1 MGRKPQPQRTLS
13 NSRRSRE
20 RQDSQTVRGNRKRKN
35 TPPPHKET
43 FEKHVKLV
51 YLVVNRMWKSTPV
64 LQRLGDI
71 TDAYQ
76 VGHEALDRAL
86 CGFNPLRGFAF
97 STYACCVIRRFVMEK
112 SLNSGLIKT
121 PRTVTR
127 DLFKRSGEG
136 IVPHT
141 DTARLDACERAMNV
155 ISITKEGGHYNIPEP
170 SYTERHELYPELHE
184 AIDRLPRAYRV
195 YILKRYGLDGQP
207 ALSPQELRFI
217 LWPTLGRNGIY
228 YKEHLIL
235 RSLQILLRLA
245 GHDEFSFLS

>member
-1 MGRKPQPQRTLS
+1 MGSRSDAQRVLS
-13 NSRRSRE
+13 NSRRAHK
-20 RQDSQTVRGNRKRKN
+20 RQAAQTVRRNSHRKRALK
-35 TPPPHKET
+35 PHKET
-43 FEKHVKLV
+43 FERHVKLV
-51 YLVVNRMWKSTPV
+51 YLVINRMWKSTPI

-76 VGHEALDRAL
+76 VGHEGLHRAL
-86 CGFNPLRGFAF
+86 LGYDLTQGYAF
-97 STYACCVIRRFVMEK
+97 STYACVVISRFVMER

-136 IVPHT
+136 IVPST
-141 DTARLDACERAMNV
+141 DAKRLDACEKAMNV
-155 ISITKEGGHYNIPEP
+155 ISITKADGHYNIPEP
-170 SYTERHELYPELHE
+170 AYTERHELYPELHE
-184 AIDRLPRAYRV
+184 AIDRLPRSYRV

-217 LWPTLGRNGIY
+217 LWPLLGRNGIY

-245 GHDEFSFLS
+245 GHDEFSFLP